1 MTDRKFTGKHA
12 LMVFVGAFGIIIT
25 VNLLMAF
32 KAVSTFPGLETKNS
46 YVASQEFDDKRAA
59 QEALGWTVSAR
70 ATGGLVIL
78 SITDQLG
85 QPVQLGTLDA
95 TLGRATHIRDDLS
108 PAFEFDGQ
116 AYVAKAE
123 LGDGNWNIRMKA
135 TALDGTPFEQ
145 RVVLHIAS

>member
-85 QPVQLGTLDA
+85 
-95 TLGRATHIRDDLS
+95 RARHL
-108 PAFEFDGQ
+108 A
-116 AYVAKAE
+116 VAVF
-123 LGDGNWNIRMKA
+123 G
-135 TALDGTPFEQ
+135 
-145 RVVLHIAS
+145 